1 MSNEEKKGERNS
13 LFVDDCFIRRT
24 YFSFLVIYFGLFF
37 AFALLLVPTLLFSPF
52 SFSHMGFRRKGKLSV
67 REGRGVV
74 EAKDEMKLGGRM
86 G

>member
-37 AFALLLVPTLLFSPF
+37 LLLLSYLFPPF
-52 SFSHMGFRRKGKLSV
+52 CFPLS
-67 REGRGVV
+67 RFLTWG
-74 EAKDEMKLGGRM
+74 LGGR
-86 G
+86 GN